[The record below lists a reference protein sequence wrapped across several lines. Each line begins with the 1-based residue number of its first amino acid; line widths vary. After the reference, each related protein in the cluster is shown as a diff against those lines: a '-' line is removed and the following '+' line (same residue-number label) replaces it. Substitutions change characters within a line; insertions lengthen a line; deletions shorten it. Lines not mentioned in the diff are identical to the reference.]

1 MQTMQADQ
9 AIQSKLGSLKTR
21 ALIVAATGIVL
32 TLAGFFVDKTAFASS
47 YLVAFLFWLGITVGC
62 LPLVMLHHLADG
74 GWGYPLRKVMEVI
87 LSLIPLMALA
97 FIPIYLMLPVL
108 YPWANAEIV
117 AHDPIIQL
125 KGGYLNAEGYLIR
138 AVIYFAIW
146 MVFAA
151 FLTRASKAFS
161 KTFSDGLRA
170 TLQRVSGVG
179 IIVYALTS
187 TFASVDWSMS
197 LEPHWFSTIYG
208 VLFIAGQTLLGFGF
222 SVAAVVLLS
231 KGEPLNKVLTTE
243 RSHDMGKLFFAFIMF
258 WAYISLSQFII
269 IWNGNL
275 AEETPWYI
283 KRFSNGW
290 EILSVLLPICHFF
303 IPFLLL
309 LSRYRK
315 RVPVRFFRVIIFVL
329 AVRWADLNWLI
340 KPALYPSLNFH
351 WLDITCFAAIGG
363 VWLFFFL
370 GKIQKENLV
379 LEHDPILTGREGTGS
394 HHG

>member
-9 AIQSKLGSLKTR
+9 NIQSKLNALKTK
-21 ALIVAATGIVL
+21 ALIIGVAGIAL
-32 TLAGFFVDKTAFASS
+32 SLAGYFLDRTSFASS
-47 YLVAFLFWLGITVGC
+47 YLVAFLFWAGITIGC

-74 GWGYPLRKVMEVI
+74 GWGYPLRRVMEII
-87 LSLIPLMALA
+87 LSQIPLIALA
-97 FIPIYLMLPVL
+97 FVPICLMLPVL
-108 YPWANAEIV
+108 YPWANPEIA
-117 AHDPIIQL
+117 AHDTIIQM
-125 KGGYLNAEGYLIR
+125 KGAYLNQQGFLIR

-146 MVFAA
+146 MLLAA
-151 FLTRASKAFS
+151 FLIKGSAAFS

-170 TLQRVSGVG
+170 ALQRVSGIG
-179 IIVYALTS
+179 IVIYALSS
-187 TFASVDWSMS
+187 TFASVDWGMS

-222 SVAAVVLLS
+222 SVALVVLLS
-231 KGEPLNKVLTTE
+231 RGEPLNKVLTTE
-243 RSHDMGKLFFAFIMF
+243 RSHDMGKLFFTFIMF

-275 AEETPWYI
+275 AEETPWYL

-290 EILSVLLPICHFF
+290 QILSVLLPICHFF

-315 RVPVRFFRVIIFVL
+315 RVPMRFFRVISFVL
-329 AVRWADLNWLI
+329 VVRWVDLNWLI
-340 KPALYPSLNFH
+340 KPALFPSLHFH
-351 WLDITCFAAIGG
+351 WLDVTCFAAIGG
-363 VWLFFFL
+363 IWLFFLF
-370 GKIQKENLV
+370 GKIQKQNLV
-379 LEHDPILTGREGTGS
+379 LEHDPILTGREGKDA

>member
-1 MQTMQADQ
+1 MQTLQADQ
-9 AIQSKLGSLKTR
+9 NIQSKLSTLKSKVLIAAAAGIALSLIG
-21 ALIVAATGIVL
+21 L
-32 TLAGFFVDKTAFASS
+32 FVDRTSFASS
-47 YLVAFLFWLGITVGC
+47 YLVAFLFWAGITIGC

-74 GWGYPLRKVMEVI
+74 GWGYPIRRVLEII
-87 LSLIPLMALA
+87 LSQIPLLIIA
-97 FIPIYLMLPVL
+97 FVPIYLLMPVL
-108 YPWANAEIV
+108 YPWANPGLV
-117 AHDPIIQL
+117 AHDTLLQE
-125 KGGYLNAEGYLIR
+125 KAAYLNPQGYLIR

-146 MVFAA
+146 MLLAGLLIRGSRTFA
-151 FLTRASKAFS
+151 
-161 KTFSDGLRA
+161 KTFSDGTRA
-170 TLQRVSGVG
+170 ALQRVSGVG
-179 IIVYALTS
+179 IVIYALSS

-222 SVAAVVLLS
+222 AVGLTVLLS
-231 KGEPLNKVLTTE
+231 KGAPLQSVLTTE

-269 IWNGNL
+269 IWCGNL
-275 AEETPWYI
+275 SEEAPWYI

-290 EILSVLLPICHFF
+290 GILSVLLPICHFF

-315 RVPVRFFRVIIFVL
+315 REPMRFFRVIAFVL
-329 AVRWADLNWLI
+329 VVRWVDLNWLI
-340 KPALYPSLNFH
+340 KPALFPALHFH

-363 VWLFFFL
+363 IWLYFL
-370 GKIQKENLV
+370 FGKLQKEDLV
-379 LEHDPILTGREGTGS
+379 LAHDPILTGREGKDA